1 MPTIGQRRASLRA
14 KRGRTCCSRPA
25 WRWAGTRGKTV
36 FVQVGK
42 VKPFSDVGGRHM
54 VRSPRFV
61 GREVLGVVT
70 ELELLQVI
78 PAIDCR

>member
-1 MPTIGQRRASLRA
+1 LRA

-42 VKPFSDVGGRHM
+42 VKPFSDVGGRHIAGCEA
-54 VRSPRFV
+54 R
-61 GREVLGVVT
+61 GAVLAVAMDR
-70 ELELLQVI
+70 LN
-78 PAIDCR
+78 R